1 MAASPTWSTNQ
12 SVSLWDE
19 PPQQSFFGESK
30 HSHRGGASNSSYG
43 DSNGDSVGAL
53 TSHDWESGSESSDDS
68 EAQDQRSLLARVAQL
83 ISQLLD
89 NDERF
94 KSEDSSDNNP
104 EDIDKDD
111 DHKDGKSPSRTK
123 DLDSFLSREKFFET
137 KLAQVLIE
145 LSAEQEN
152 LQFAASAGK
161 ELLEQLSEVK
171 DDNHELR
178 SQLYACQQQLVIIET
193 EKARLQQQQ
202 SAMERELM
210 RIHESWTESQLKSG
224 SRSSRGRG
232 DCAPWT
238 RTAAVEEIDPDSCQ
252 LCPRRTADLK
262 SVLEENNELKRRC
275 LELENQQSK
284 QRAGFGEL
292 QQKHEAL
299 QATLKKVE
307 AHSSQSQRDVEYV
320 NAQLKQLKLDH
331 QDAAASRDN
340 LRATA
345 RRLQGENDNLVQK
358 LEDRDALV
366 TFLQDEKRAAGTIA
380 QILENRVS
388 SMQLENQTLML
399 ALAESH
405 QCQQDAE
412 RLRQIYDLQIDDQC
426 SEGTISLQQHARD
439 LENLLDEAQRALIA
453 LKLENKI
460 LRRQQQQQPGG
471 VQTVHVAATF
481 RRAKSMTMTCADI
494 FAADEAM
501 PQSRDAGVNDANHNH
516 QLKSLG
522 LQQEGLEDVISE
534 LTPHQTRLAR
544 FKAAAVSPIQGT
556 AAVSIG
562 AAPAPLPQGAT
573 PTFLQSVATRRRH
586 TYADNNGEK
595 QSIRERE
602 RMRRSIVT
610 ASAEIQ
616 EMSDDRMAA
625 ANSPLYLGL
634 SVIVCATAAAGIL
647 SRR

>member
-19 PPQQSFFGESK
+19 LPQKQQQSFFGESK
-30 HSHRGGASNSSYG
+30 HSHRGGASNSSCG
-43 DSNGDSVGAL
+43 DSNGDSLGAL
-53 TSHDWESGSESSDDS
+53 TSHDWESGSESSDDD
-68 EAQDQRSLLARVAQL
+68 EAQDQRSLLARVAHL
-83 ISQLLD
+83 ISRLLD
-89 NDERF
+89 DERF
-94 KSEDSSDNNP
+94 ESEDSSDNNP
-104 EDIDKDD
+104 EEIDEDD
-111 DHKDGKSPSRTK
+111 DHKDGKPPSRTK
-123 DLDSFLSREKFFET
+123 YLDSSLSREKFLET

-178 SQLYACQQQLVIIET
+178 SQLYACQQQLVLVET

-210 RIHESWTESQLKSG
+210 QIHESWTESQPKSS

-232 DCAPWT
+232 DYAPWAK
-238 RTAAVEEIDPDSCQ
+238 TAAVEEIDPDSCQ
-252 LCPRRTADLK
+252 LCPRSTADLK

-307 AHSSQSQRDVEYV
+307 VHSSQSQRDVEYV

-331 QDAAASRDN
+331 QDAATSRDN

-345 RRLQGENDNLVQK
+345 RRLQSENDNLVQK

-366 TFLQDEKRAAGTIA
+366 TFLQNEKRAAGTTA

-405 QCQQDAE
+405 QHQQDAE
-412 RLRQIYDLQIDDQC
+412 RLRQIHDLQIDDQC

-439 LENLLDEAQRALIA
+439 LENLLDEAQCALVA

-460 LRRQQQQQPGG
+460 LRRQQQSGG

-494 FAADEAM
+494 FAADEVM
-501 PQSRDAGVNDANHNH
+501 PQSRDAGVDNANHNH
-516 QLKSLG
+516 QLQSLG
-522 LQQEGLEDVISE
+522 SQQEGLKDVISE

-544 FKAAAVSPIQGT
+544 FEAAAVSPIQGT

-595 QSIRERE
+595 QSIREQE
-602 RMRRSIVT
+602 RMRRSTVT

-616 EMSDDRMAA
+616 ETSDDQMASA
-625 ANSPLYLGL
+625 KSPLYLGL
-634 SVIVCATAAAGIL
+634 SVIACATAAAGIL